1 MQEQL
6 YHVAVEIEMLVNI
19 TTIETALATTE
30 RSNRAIAKEEVQ
42 QIVVRAKVDAA
53 VMLKNIFL

>member
-6 YHVAVEIEMLVNI
+6 HHVAAEIEMLANI
-19 TTIETALATTE
+19 IIIETALATTE

-53 VMLKNIFL
+53 VTLKNIFL